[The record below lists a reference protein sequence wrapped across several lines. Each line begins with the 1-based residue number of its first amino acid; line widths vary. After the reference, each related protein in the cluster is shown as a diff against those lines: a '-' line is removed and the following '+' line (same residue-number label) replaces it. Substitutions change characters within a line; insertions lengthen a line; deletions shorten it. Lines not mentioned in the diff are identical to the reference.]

1 MKRIIKNSLITGLIT
16 MCLVSNVYAT
26 EGNKVLNK
34 TISKSEE
41 NSFLTNIEQEY
52 IEGKDNYKLL
62 NYSKEEDKENTKSVT
77 AYKTDIID
85 SNKKEN
91 IIEHFGE
98 NLKYDDGTYSGTIP
112 LKDYEIRTI
121 NNGKYEVIDE
131 KKIDFNKY
139 SKNDLNN
146 IEKEK
151 YINGT
156 VYYLINVIWENDEVE
171 IIDNQEVPINYK
183 GTMIYQTVLQKNY
196 PFDYEITVSYE
207 GIVNKTDPIYLYT
220 LEYEK
225 VEETIVE
232 EDKDYIAPAIIVSGL
247 GLAII
252 ILYMLNSKTAK
263 IYAKTDK
270 GYKLI
275 KIVRLSKKHN
285 QINLSKSNHRINS
298 NVYAIKT
305 SSRFF
310 NKNTNMLIKV
320 KKDKILKNVYL
331 NSAFVDFILG

>member
-1 MKRIIKNSLITGLIT
+1 MKRIIKNVLMLGLIT
-16 MCLVSNVYAT
+16 MCLVPNVYAT
-26 EGNKVLNK
+26 EGNKILNK
-34 TISKSEE
+34 TILKSEE
-41 NSFLTNIEQEY
+41 EKFLVSMENEY
-52 IEGKDNYKLL
+52 LDGEDKYRLL
-62 NYSKEEDKENTKSVT
+62 NFTKEDDKENTKSVT
-77 AYKTDIID
+77 AYKTDIIK
-85 SNKKEN
+85 SNNKEK

-98 NLKYDDGTYSGTIP
+98 DLKYDDGTYSGTIP

-131 KKIDFNKY
+131 KKIDFSKY

-151 YINGT
+151 NINGT

-207 GIVNKTDPIYLYT
+207 GIVNKIDPIYLYT

-225 VEETIVE
+225 VKETIIE
-232 EDKDYIAPAIIVSGL
+232 ENKDYIVPTIIVSGL

-252 ILYMLNSKTAK
+252 IFYVLNSKTAK

-270 GYKLI
+270 GYKII

-285 QINLSKSNHRINS
+285 QINISKSNHKSNT

-305 SSRFF
+305 SSKFY
-310 NKNTNMLIKV
+310 NKNSNMLIKV

-331 NSAFVDFILG
+331 NSEFVDFILG